1 MVCISDSLSLSLQR
15 MDDGHCELIVGGGP
29 SRSGQGVLA
38 SKPARDG
45 GGRIT
50 RISGGFYQINLAMN
64 FIFGGNNN
72 TITTIQG
79 NDIGSISFKALGG
92 LAG

>member
-1 MVCISDSLSLSLQR
+1 MVCFSDSLPVMLQR
-15 MDDGHCELIVGGGP
+15 LDDGCSEVIVGGGS
-29 SRSGQGVLA
+29 SRSGQGALA
-38 SKPARDG
+38 PKPARDG
-45 GGRIT
+45 GGRMT

-79 NDIGSISFKALGG
+79 NDIGSISFKALGWS
-92 LAG
+92 AG